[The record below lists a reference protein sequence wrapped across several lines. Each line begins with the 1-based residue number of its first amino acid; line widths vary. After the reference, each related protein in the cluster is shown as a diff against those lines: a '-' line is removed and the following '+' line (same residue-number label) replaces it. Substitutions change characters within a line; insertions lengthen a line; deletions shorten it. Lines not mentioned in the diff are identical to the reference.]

1 MPRDPVTHCCPDEPL
16 YDLPPPLLDPAYTRD
31 ISSDDEHFL
40 SYIIFVNLMTGRK
53 RGGVAR

>member
-1 MPRDPVTHCCPDEPL
+1 MPRDPVTHCCPEPL

-31 ISSDDEHFL
+31 ISSDDEYFL

-53 RGGVAR
+53 RE